1 MSRLRLF
8 SLSLRERV
16 GVREAVRSN
25 GYCATEKTLT
35 QPSPGGRGLFRAWA
49 MGCALLLGVSGTA
62 SAQQATGIDE
72 LLKSIRESSAQS
84 AKINADREAR
94 FLRNK
99 ADQQAELARAEA
111 DLRAAEG
118 RAAAVRGRYEASQ
131 KAITDYKAQLAAQSG
146 DLGQVYAAVREAA
159 TQFRAAAA
167 DSYITAQFPERLK
180 VLDQLADPARLPS
193 NQQLEDFWFLLQQE
207 LSENGKVVRFQAPV
221 SAADG
226 TTTKRTVTRIGAF
239 GAVAGGE
246 YLVAQPGGGLITPQ
260 RSTQPSGPAE
270 DFEAAA
276 AGEWLPVAI
285 DPTRG
290 NLFRLAALRPDIIER
305 IHQGGEVG
313 YVIIVLGFVGVGL
326 ALYQLW
332 YLAIVGGRMNRQ
344 LKAVDAPS
352 ADNPLGRVLACLKD
366 DGRAHDPEV
375 LETRV
380 SEAVLREL
388 PRIERFQS
396 FLSMVV
402 AAGPLLG
409 LVGTVTGMIITFQV
423 ITEVGAG
430 DPKVMAGGISQAM
443 IATVLGLLIAI
454 PILFINSL
462 LGARSRVL
470 VQILDEQSAGLLAR
484 RLEARMG
491 EGGAP

>member
-1 MSRLRLF
+1 MK
-8 SLSLRERV
+8 SLLNF
-16 GVREAVRSN
+16 GVA
-25 GYCATEKTLT
+25 
-35 QPSPGGRGLFRAWA
+35 
-49 MGCALLLGVSGTA
+49 ALLLLA
-62 SAQQATGIDE
+62 SSVQAQQATGIDE

-99 ADQQAELARAEA
+99 AEQQAELARAEA
-111 DLRAAEG
+111 DLRVAEG
-118 RAAAVRGRYEASQ
+118 RAAAIRGRYEASQ

-167 DSYITAQFPERLK
+167 DSYITSQFPERLK
-180 VLDQLADPARLPS
+180 ALDQLADPARLPS

-207 LSENGKVVRFQAPV
+207 LSENGKVVRFQAQV
-221 SAADG
+221 AAADG
-226 TTTKRTVTRIGAF
+226 LTTTQTVTRIGAF
-239 GAVAGGE
+239 GALAGGE
-246 YLVAQPGGGLITPQ
+246 YLVAQPGGALITPQ
-260 RSTQPSGPAE
+260 RSTQPSGPAKA
-270 DFEAAA
+270 FEAAPS
-276 AGEWLPVAI
+276 GEWLPVAI

-366 DGRAHDPEV
+366 DGHAHDPEV

>member
-1 MSRLRLF
+1 MSLAKQVAF
-8 SLSLRERV
+8 SRQVRA
-16 GVREAVRSN
+16 GVRGAVAILMLAIGSVH
-25 GYCATEKTLT
+25 AQT
-35 QPSPGGRGLFRAWA
+35 QPA
-49 MGCALLLGVSGTA
+49 
-62 SAQQATGIDE
+62 GIDE
-72 LLKSIRESSAQS
+72 LLKSIRESSTQA

-94 FLRNK
+94 FLKNK
-99 ADQQAELARAEA
+99 AEQAALLAKAEA
-111 DLRAAEG
+111 ELRAAEG
-118 RAAAVRGRYEASQ
+118 RAGAVRSRYDANQ
-131 KAITDYKAQLAAQSG
+131 KAISDFKAQLAEQSG
-146 DLGQVYAAVREAA
+146 DLGQVHAAVREAA

-167 DSYITAQFPERLK
+167 DSYITAQYPERLK
-180 VLDQLADPARLPS
+180 KLDRIADPARLPS
-193 NQQLEDFWFLLQQE
+193 TQQLDEFWFLLQQE
-207 LSENGKVVRFQAPV
+207 LTENGKVVRFEAPV
-221 SAADG
+221 AARSGVTD
-226 TTTKRTVTRIGAF
+226 KRVVTRIGAF
-239 GAVAGGE
+239 GAIADGE
-246 YLVAQPGGGLITPQ
+246 YLVAQSGGVLLTPQ
-260 RSTQPSGPAE
+260 RSEQPSGPAE
-270 DFEAAA
+270 SFASAPP
-276 AGEWLPVAI
+276 GEWQPVAI

-290 NLFRLAALRPDIIER
+290 NLFRLAALRPDVLER

-313 YVIIVLGFVGVGL
+313 YVIIVLGLVGVGL

-344 LKAVDAPS
+344 LKNIEAPS

-366 DGRAHDPEV
+366 DGRDHDPEV

-380 SEAVLREL
+380 SEGVLREL

-454 PILFINSL
+454 PILFINSV

-470 VQILDEQSAGLLAR
+470 VQILDEQAAGLLAR
-484 RLEARMG
+484 RLEARHD
-491 EGGAP
+491 AASQP

>member
-1 MSRLRLF
+1 MNALR
-8 SLSLRERV
+8 RM
-16 GVREAVRSN
+16 
-25 GYCATEKTLT
+25 
-35 QPSPGGRGLFRAWA
+35 RGLCA
-49 MGCALLLGVSGTA
+49 GALLIAMTVA
-62 SAQQATGIDE
+62 PAHAQAPQAGIDD
-72 LLKSIRESSAQS
+72 LLKQIRESSAQN
-84 AKINADREAR
+84 AKINQERETR

-99 ADQQAELARAEA
+99 ADQQAQLAKAEA
-111 DLRAAEG
+111 ELRAAEAK
-118 RAAAVRGRYEASQ
+118 AAAIRARYEGAQ
-131 KAITDYKAQLAAQSG
+131 KAITDFKAQLTAQSG

-167 DSYITAQFPERLK
+167 DSYITAQYPERLK
-180 VLDQLADPARLPS
+180 LLDALADPNRLPS
-193 NQQLEDFWFLLQQE
+193 NQQLEDFWYVLQQE
-207 LSENGKVVRFQAPV
+207 MSENGKVVRFPAEV

-226 TTTKRTVTRIGAF
+226 TTRQRPVVRVGAF
-239 GAVAGGE
+239 TAVSDGD
-246 YLVAQPGGGLITPQ
+246 YLTVQPGGRLSTPP
-260 RSTQPSGPAE
+260 RSDLSSGPAQSLQ
-270 DFEAAA
+270 DAKP
-276 AGEWLPVAI
+276 GDDWVTVAI

-290 NLFRLAALRPDIIER
+290 NLLRLASLRPDFLER

-313 YVIIVLGFVGVGL
+313 YVIIALGIAGLAL

-344 LKAVDAPS
+344 LGAIEQPAS
-352 ADNPLGRVLACLKD
+352 DNPLGRVLACLKD
-366 DGRAHDPEV
+366 DGRDHDPEV

-443 IATVLGLLIAI
+443 IATVLGLVIAI
-454 PILFINSL
+454 PILFINSV

-470 VQILDEQSAGLLAR
+470 VQILDEQAAGLLAR
-484 RLEARMG
+484 RLEARHQRMTS
-491 EGGAP
+491 A

>member
-1 MSRLRLF
+1 MNGLRMF
-8 SLSLRERV
+8 SLSRRERA
-16 GVREAVRSN
+16 GVRDAAGLRGLS
-25 GYCATEKTLT
+25 TLT
-35 QPSPGGRGLFRAWA
+35 ACL
-49 MGCALLLGVSGTA
+49 LLLGVAATA
-62 SAQQATGIDE
+62 QAQQAAGIDN
-72 LLKSIRESSAQS
+72 LLKSIRESSAQN

-99 ADQQAELARAEA
+99 ADQQAELAKAEA
-111 DLRAAEG
+111 ELRTAEA

-131 KAITDYKAQLAAQSG
+131 KAITEFKAQLAAQSG

-180 VLDQLADPARLPS
+180 QLDQLADPARLPS

-207 LSENGKVVRFQAPV
+207 LGENGKVVRFQAPV

-226 TTTKRTVTRIGAF
+226 TTTKQTVTRIGAF
-239 GAVAGGE
+239 GAIAGGN

-260 RSTQPSGPAE
+260 RSEQPRGPT
-270 DFEAAA
+270 EAFADAA

-290 NLFRLAALRPDIIER
+290 NLFRLAALRPDVFER

-313 YVIIVLGFVGVGL
+313 YVIIVLGVVGLGL

-344 LKAVDAPS
+344 LKAIEAP
-352 ADNPLGRVLACLKD
+352 APDNPLGRVLACLKD

-454 PILFINSL
+454 PILFINSV

-470 VQILDEQSAGLLAR
+470 VQILDEQAAGLLAR
-484 RLEARMG
+484 RLEARVG
-491 EGGAP
+491 EGAAS